1 MTASAPPAMALIT
14 PRKSKSRPSTST
26 TTAHRRAVAMSF
38 MRSII
43 VVAVFSAVSTPMEI
57 GAWDIVVYG
66 GGDAHRGQAEFV
78 ERQPAGEAP
87 SASDHDEPLGSRVAQ
102 YLHRPLFALLFL
114 LEVG

>member
-1 MTASAPPAMALIT
+1 MGGRYVLYAIY
-14 PRKSKSRPSTST
+14 
-26 TTAHRRAVAMSF
+26 HRRGRVQRRVDADG
-38 MRSII
+38 
-43 VVAVFSAVSTPMEI
+43 EI

-66 GGDAHRGQAEFV
+66 GGDPHRGQAEFV